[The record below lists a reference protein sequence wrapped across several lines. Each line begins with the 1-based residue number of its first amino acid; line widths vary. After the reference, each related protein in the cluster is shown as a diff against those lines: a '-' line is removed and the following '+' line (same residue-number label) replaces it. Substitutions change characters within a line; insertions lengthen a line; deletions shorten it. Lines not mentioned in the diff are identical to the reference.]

1 VVNNEPRRLQVLYV
15 KNCLALFTIA
25 ISTTALAAGVD
36 FIGQRNGT
44 SAAGEPVKICLYGE
58 PLEAELQI
66 RPFAACPP
74 SIQVLN
80 LYTGG
85 YAGAMNAPS
94 QRAVQDAAANTLPL
108 VNPQTS
114 ASAGAPPP
122 WSPEPRG
129 LWAAE
134 WQLWLRQSLDLCSD
148 HGVEMKDQCRRIA
161 DKAYKDA
168 IACND
173 GQRES
178 CGDRDNDLTEF
189 GRWERPHAA
198 AKASLSSPGSPS
210 LSQVSALQSQ
220 LSMERCLHQATDR
233 TIARCGENN
242 CDMIA
247 LTRNIAAAQRARCG
261 ATLAQ

>member
-1 VVNNEPRRLQVLYV
+1 V
-15 KNCLALFTIA
+15 KNFLVLFTIA

-36 FIGQRNGT
+36 FVGQRNGT

-80 LYTGG
+80 LYTSG
-85 YAGAMNAPS
+85 YAGVMNAPS
-94 QRAVQDAAANTLPL
+94 PRALQDASPMTSPL
-108 VNPQTS
+108 AKPRTS
-114 ASAGAPPP
+114 ASAEAPPP

-134 WQLWLRQSLDLCSD
+134 WQLWLKQSLNLCSD
-148 HGVEMKDQCRRIA
+148 DGLEMQDQCRRIA
-161 DKAYKDA
+161 DKVYRDA

-189 GRWERPHAA
+189 GRWERPDSTPQ
-198 AKASLSSPGSPS
+198 ASRSSPGSPS
-210 LSQVSALQSQ
+210 ISQVSALLSQ
-220 LSMERCLHQATDR
+220 LSMERCLNQATDR
-233 TIARCGENN
+233 AIARCGDNN
-242 CDMIA
+242 CDMMA
-247 LTRNIAAAQRARCG
+247 LTKNIAAAQRAQCG